1 MVTTAVPGA
10 EQRNLEVRVKV
21 RDVVLLVH
29 VQESARE
36 AWISFK
42 EPGSGWEAP
51 SKTGTSYKASLHLCL
66 IWPCEVMFPLK
77 GPAKQYF
84 VPK

>member
-1 MVTTAVPGA
+1 MVTTAVPGT

-21 RDVVLLVH
+21 RDVVLLVP

-42 EPGSGWEAP
+42 EPG
-51 SKTGTSYKASLHLCL
+51 
-66 IWPCEVMFPLK
+66 
-77 GPAKQYF
+77 
-84 VPK
+84 